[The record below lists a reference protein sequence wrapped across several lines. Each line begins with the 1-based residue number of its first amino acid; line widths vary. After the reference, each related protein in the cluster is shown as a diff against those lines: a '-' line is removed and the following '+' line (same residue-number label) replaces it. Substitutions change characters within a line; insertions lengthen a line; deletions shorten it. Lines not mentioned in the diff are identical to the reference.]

1 MAATYNGYTVLSL
14 KFNENCTETYIFL
27 KKHNVR
33 DQSSATPKDRT
44 LFIQGLPPYTTKEL
58 LKPVFEKFGKVHKII
73 LHTKLNV
80 KLEDKEKGTSNYF
93 EEKPKGGFKVGY
105 IVFQNESS
113 VRKVLEHPVSE
124 SLLLTSF
131 KDKNQ
136 LNIGLNSW
144 KLEYNASQVDQ
155 AEMKKEIDEYMA
167 AWDEKKAREDEEEK
181 NKPGEEGWEVVTR
194 KGRNP
199 GIARKDSVNKQILSK
214 ERNKRSKKQLLN
226 FYTFQIKESK
236 MNHLESLRKKFEEDK
251 QKIDVLKKS
260 RRFKPF

>member
-93 EEKPKGGFKVGY
+93 GEKPKGGFKVGY

-144 KLEYNASQVDQ
+144 KLEYNASQVDET
-155 AEMKKEIDEYMA
+155 EMKKEIDEYMT

-181 NKPGEEGWEVVTR
+181 NKPGEEGWEVVT
-194 KGRNP
+194 
-199 GIARKDSVNKQILSK
+199 
-214 ERNKRSKKQLLN
+214 
-226 FYTFQIKESK
+226 
-236 MNHLESLRKKFEEDK
+236 HLESLRKKFEEDK

>member
-1 MAATYNGYTVLSL
+1 MVEL
-14 KFNENCTETYIFL
+14 
-27 KKHNVR
+27 
-33 DQSSATPKDRT
+33 
-44 LFIQGLPPYTTKEL
+44 EL

-80 KLEDKEKGTSNYF
+80 KLEEKCTSNYF
-93 EEKPKGGFKVGY
+93 GEKPKGGFKVGY

-136 LNIGLNSW
+136 LNIG
-144 KLEYNASQVDQ
+144 
-155 AEMKKEIDEYMA
+155 
-167 AWDEKKAREDEEEK
+167 
-181 NKPGEEGWEVVTR
+181 
-194 KGRNP
+194 RNP
-199 GIARKDSVNKQILSK
+199 GFARKDSVNKQILSK